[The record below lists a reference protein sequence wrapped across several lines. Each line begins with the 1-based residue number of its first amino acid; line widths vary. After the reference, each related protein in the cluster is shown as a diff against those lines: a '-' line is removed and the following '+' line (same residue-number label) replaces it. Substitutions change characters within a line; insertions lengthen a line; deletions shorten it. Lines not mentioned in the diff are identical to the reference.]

1 MRFIGYR
8 LPTALPGRYEN
19 CIREEKDLEK
29 TFKKEIS
36 AEADAA
42 LVEHTLKLY
51 AFVPPCALAR
61 PSVLAVC
68 LRWSAHCA
76 VCC

>member
-42 LVEHTLKLY
+42 LVEHTLKL
-51 AFVPPCALAR
+51 
-61 PSVLAVC
+61 
-68 LRWSAHCA
+68 
-76 VCC
+76 